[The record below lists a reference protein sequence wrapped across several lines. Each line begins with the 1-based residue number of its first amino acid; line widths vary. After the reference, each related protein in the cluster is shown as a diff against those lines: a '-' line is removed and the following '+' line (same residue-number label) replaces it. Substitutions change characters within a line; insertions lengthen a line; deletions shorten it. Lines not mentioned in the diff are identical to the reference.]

1 MEVIKEYTIC
11 SEQGWH
17 ARPCALITRT
27 IVGHPSVWVE
37 LFHPRSK
44 RTTDGKSLFELML
57 FGANKGDK
65 VIIKLKSEDKEEI
78 DDLIKTL
85 DRLIPGFYDS
95 E

>member
-1 MEVIKEYTIC
+1 MIFQELLLVPEYTLL
-11 SEQGWH
+11 
-17 ARPCALITRT
+17 PN
-27 IVGHPSVWVE
+27 PD
-37 LFHPRSK
+37 PRSK